1 MSAFEGIPPGA
12 RCGRCVHRAD
22 DRALLEARI
31 GGLASFGSAYGESV
45 GDSRLCLKLDRLVS
59 PGDACRGFVE
69 RTARR

>member
-1 MSAFEGIPPGA
+1 MNAFAAIPPGA
-12 RCGRCVHRAD
+12 HCGRCVHRAD

-59 PGDACRGFVE
+59 PGDACREFVE
-69 RTARR
+69 RAA